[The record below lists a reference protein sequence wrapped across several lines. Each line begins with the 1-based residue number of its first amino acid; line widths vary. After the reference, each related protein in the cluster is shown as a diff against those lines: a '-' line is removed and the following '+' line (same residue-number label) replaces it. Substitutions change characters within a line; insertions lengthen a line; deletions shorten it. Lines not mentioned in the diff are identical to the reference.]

1 MLDVVFKETP
11 GVRSTGVRKGLT
23 EFDRI
28 VSMGKDT
35 PEWAFAV
42 SVEVRSKLALLK
54 VLSWG
59 LNTAESEPSD
69 KTEYAR

>member
-11 GVRSTGVRKGLT
+11 GVKLTGVRKGLT

-28 VSMGKDT
+28 VSIGKDT

-42 SVEVRSKLALLK
+42 SVEV
-54 VLSWG
+54 
-59 LNTAESEPSD
+59 
-69 KTEYAR
+69 